1 MSFYDRDYAEGRG
14 VSSFRPSG
22 MGLGNLTP
30 VVKYLLI
37 INIAVHILS
46 GIASMA
52 NIQVLA
58 DVIQGWLPLD
68 VDPQNPLASLQ
79 LWRFVTYQFVHA
91 DIWHILFNMLGLF
104 FLGPTLERH
113 WGSRQFLFF
122 YLFCGVMGGVA
133 YTLLS
138 FLKVLAP
145 GSLIGASGAILGLL
159 AACAIMFPH
168 FVVIFIVFPVPIRLA
183 SIILIVIYVINI
195 MRAGPNA
202 GGDSA
207 HLAGMATG
215 AAYVW
220 LGPAFERIMLRRK
233 SSSWQR
239 KLDRQKNLQKE
250 VDRILDKVHR
260 QGIQSLTR
268 SEKHTLEQAT
278 RLEQIRN
285 KL

>member
-37 INIAVHILS
+37 INLAVHILS
-46 GIASMA
+46 GIAAMA
-52 NIQVLA
+52 NVPFVAYI
-58 DVIQGWLPLD
+58 IHGWLPLE
-68 VDPQNPLASLQ
+68 VNPQSPLASLQ

-138 FLKVLAP
+138 FLKILAP

-159 AACAIMFPH
+159 AACAIKFPH

-183 SIILIVIYVINI
+183 AIILIVIYVVNI
-195 MRAGPNA
+195 VRAGDNA

-233 SSSWQR
+233 SSAWQR